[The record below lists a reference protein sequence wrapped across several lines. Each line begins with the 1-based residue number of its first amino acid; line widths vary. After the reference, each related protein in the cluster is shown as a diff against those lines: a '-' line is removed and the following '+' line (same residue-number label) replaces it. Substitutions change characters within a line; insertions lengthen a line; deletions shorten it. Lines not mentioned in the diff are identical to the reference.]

1 MTSITHKIKRK
12 KLAFIR
18 KVLSYLCLFIYL
30 SSAFRLSCLIRWLTS
45 FTGLQINFPDVTYSI
60 SSILSF
66 ASWIN
71 FLVSYQFTDVSTDEL
86 ISLINQ
92 LIIHSFTPS
101 SWQSI
106 NHIFS
111 FFLFSVFFQFRS
123 TVTMEIRKRN
133 FKTQNTHTANQW
145 KR

>member
-1 MTSITHKIKRK
+1 MTSITELNVKSWPLFVRFCLIS
-12 KLAFIR
+12 A
-18 KVLSYLCLFIYL
+18 YLFIFL
-30 SSAFRLSCLIRWLTS
+30 LRFACLVIFADSLPS
-45 FTGLQINFPDVTYSI
+45 QVTYSI